1 MVVYRVVSN
10 LDYQGLM
17 SDEDE
22 LLFKLTSSLGEPLGS
37 VNFPKCHIGSLK
49 DKRGN
54 FFRLSNGNVVVD
66 QLALAT
72 IKPVMPKGTEY
83 FPIEVEGIGELT
95 YVNIIVKID
104 ALDAENCS
112 WRRESDGKRKII
124 LGYKFHS
131 DKLEEA
137 PCLFKISEHRFTRLL
152 TVTSRDSQPD
162 DFYTRYTN
170 AGLSGLVFEKLW
182 TNEV

>member
-66 QLALAT
+66 QLALST

-83 FPIEVEGIGELT
+83 FPIQVEGIGELM
-95 YVNIIVKID
+95 YVNNTIKID
-104 ALDAENCS
+104 ALDAEKCS
-112 WRRESDGKRKII
+112 WRHEADGKRKII
-124 LGYKFHS
+124 LGYKFHA
-131 DKLEEA
+131 DKLETA
-137 PCLFKISEHRFTRLL
+137 PCLFKLPEHRFTRLL
-152 TVTSRDSQPD
+152 TVTGRASQPD